1 MTNQESKNLTRE
13 SIKIAL
19 IQLMQQHSLD
29 EITVTALLERAG
41 VSRAGFYRNYPS
53 KEAVLD
59 EIFQNFYN
67 KISLYFL
74 HELNDKD
81 HHERYVALFQYL
93 KDQTDFVK
101 LFFTLCEKK
110 GNESNFVSFTNFDQ

>member
-53 KEAVLD
+53 KESEGCFMVHPGNLYVRFFKRKFIESKDAYLFV
-59 EIFQNFYN
+59 
-67 KISLYFL
+67 SLYRVMIL
-74 HELNDKD
+74 
-81 HHERYVALFQYL
+81 
-93 KDQTDFVK
+93 
-101 LFFTLCEKK
+101 
-110 GNESNFVSFTNFDQ
+110 VSFISVSRMIRE